1 MNTSEIV
8 CLSQSE
14 RQTFDQK
21 REVVTGNRLP
31 RDPTALFDL
40 AGRIANSLAEK
51 RPGVVRDLNTAL
63 ELVTKL
69 NAATYAYCVYLVI
82 RHGAKHSAVARSFL
96 SQAARTWHR
105 KEKQLRRC
113 LRVIAGIGN
122 RLQIHL
128 REDLLADELGASPGL
143 LDACNDSLN

>member
-21 REVVTGNRLP
+21 REVMTGNRLP

-40 AGRIANSLAEK
+40 ADRIANSLAEK
-51 RPGVVRDLNTAL
+51 RPGVVRDLNAAL

-105 KEKQLRRC
+105 KEKHS
-113 LRVIAGIGN
+113 G
-122 RLQIHL
+122 
-128 REDLLADELGASPGL
+128 GAS
-143 LDACNDSLN
+143 ASLPASETDCKTPVLARREHKSMHAFLAWSPDFL